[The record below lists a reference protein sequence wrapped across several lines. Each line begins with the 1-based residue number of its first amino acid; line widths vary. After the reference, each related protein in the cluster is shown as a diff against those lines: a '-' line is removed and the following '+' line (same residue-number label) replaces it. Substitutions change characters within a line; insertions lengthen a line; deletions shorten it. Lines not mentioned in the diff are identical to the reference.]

1 VKGFIFRFTASVA
14 NVGNADFLP
23 FIPKTAWEW
32 HACHQHYHSME
43 VKMFFEQLVNFI
55 IIIKRSLPTHNH
67 SIKEFEARK
76 KGLY

>member
-1 VKGFIFRFTASVA
+1 MLKRALNIIFVLVLTTILNNVRFTASVA

-43 VKMFFEQLVNFI
+43 VSYIAV
-55 IIIKRSLPTHNH
+55 LP
-67 SIKEFEARK
+67 
-76 KGLY
+76 Y